1 VNRPQSPS
9 PTVDRDRP
17 LPLALAGAAVAVFC
31 LVGLLSAVVEV
42 LLIPLHVG
50 AHIFPVT
57 VLIAVVLNAA
67 LPGLVA
73 RTVEWRAAIALPIVV
88 WVIAVIVLGFANTG
102 HGSVLV
108 PGYGADE
115 YVGLALF
122 FVGALVGFVS
132 VVRERGPARE
142 VRTRAAP
149 GRR

>member
-1 VNRPQSPS
+1 VSRPPPAPARAIDQ
-9 PTVDRDRP
+9 P
-17 LPLALAGAAVAVFC
+17 LPPAVAVAAVVVFC
-31 LVGLLSAVVEV
+31 LVGVLSAIVEV

-50 AHIFPVT
+50 SAIFPIT

-67 LPGLVA
+67 LPWLVA
-73 RTVEWRAAIALPIVV
+73 RTVDWRAAIALPIVV

>member
-1 VNRPQSPS
+1 VNRPPPAPAPAIDQ
-9 PTVDRDRP
+9 P
-17 LPLALAGAAVAVFC
+17 LPPAVAVAAVVVFC
-31 LVGLLSAVVEV
+31 LVGVLSAIVEV

-50 AHIFPVT
+50 SAIFPIT

-67 LPGLVA
+67 LPWLVA
-73 RTVEWRAAIALPIVV
+73 RTVDWRAAIALPIVV

>member
-1 VNRPQSPS
+1 VNRPP
-9 PTVDRDRP
+9 PPVEAVDPP
-17 LPLALAGAAVAVFC
+17 LPPALEIAAVVVFC
-31 LVGLLSAVVEV
+31 LVGLLSAIVEV

-50 AHIFPVT
+50 SAIFPIT
-57 VLIAVVLNAA
+57 VLIAVGLNAV
-67 LPGLVA
+67 LPWLVA
-73 RTVEWRAAIALPIVV
+73 RTVDWRAAIALPIVV

-115 YVGLALF
+115 YVGLGLF

-132 VVRERGPARE
+132 VVRERGPGPE
-142 VRTRAAP
+142 VRTKAAP